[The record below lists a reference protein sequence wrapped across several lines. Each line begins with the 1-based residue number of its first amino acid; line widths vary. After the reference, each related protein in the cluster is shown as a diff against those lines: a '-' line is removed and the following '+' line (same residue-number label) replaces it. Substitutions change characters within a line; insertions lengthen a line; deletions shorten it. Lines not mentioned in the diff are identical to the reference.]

1 MILLLTNFEKRNGAQ
16 KWFDDFFQDVN
27 VLMDIVESVSP
38 TIPDNWDDY
47 EEESEVK
54 ILWNIIKFD
63 CVFIFRTNYFS
74 ETFFFFQDEDE
85 KMARRKQEIKDKTMG
100 VINILC
106 VWDCANIWLKISEVL
121 SIIVFDP
128 FTG

>member
-1 MILLLTNFEKRNGAQ
+1 MF
-16 KWFDDFFQDVN
+16 
-27 VLMDIVESVSP
+27 S
-38 TIPDNWDDY
+38 
-47 EEESEVK
+47 
-54 ILWNIIKFD
+54 
-63 CVFIFRTNYFS
+63 FS
-74 ETFFFFQDEDE
+74 EQTTFLKLFFFQDEDE